1 MSGRR
6 PDGSYGPE
14 YGPQPP
20 EHEYGL
26 YHHWPSR
33 GRAPWPLYHGRNL
46 IQDYPWRSLEQR
58 VRREPFVF
66 SSRIRH
72 INGGGNPRP
81 RQEDPGLTDAE
92 FKKAME
98 QLNKQAYR
106 SLDPHK
112 MVESNRGG
120 RDHAKSARSKPAPN
134 NTEEEKACTICLETF
149 LAGEQVVATPC
160 NHIFHQECITPW
172 VKGHGNC
179 PVCRFALCERNTVSD
194 NSQSGVGEVEVD
206 LDLLE
211 MMRAMEEIFSRVTF
225 SNFMP
230 HN

>member
-1 MSGRR
+1 MIGRR

-20 EHEYGL
+20 EYEHGF

-33 GRAPWPLYHGRNL
+33 GRAPWPLYHGR
-46 IQDYPWRSLEQR
+46 DYPGRPLEQR
-58 VRREPFVF
+58 VRREPFGLY
-66 SSRIRH
+66 RILH

-81 RQEDPGLTDAE
+81 REENSGLTDAE

-98 QLNKQAYR
+98 QLKKQAYR
-106 SLDPHK
+106 P
-112 MVESNRGG
+112 SNPQKTAASKTGG
-120 RDHAKSARSKPAPN
+120 RGLSHAKSARSEPTPN

-160 NHIFHQECITPW
+160 NHIFHQGCITPW
-172 VKGHGNC
+172 VKGQGNC
-179 PVCRFALCERNTVSD
+179 PVCRFALCERNAASN
-194 NSQSGVGEVEVD
+194 NSHGGIGEVEVD

-211 MMRAMEEIFSRVTF
+211 MMGAMEEVFNRVTF

-230 HN
+230 YH

>member
-20 EHEYGL
+20 EHEHGL

-33 GRAPWPLYHGRNL
+33 GRAPWPLYHGR
-46 IQDYPWRSLEQR
+46 DYHWRPLEQR
-58 VRREPFVF
+58 VRREPFGF
-66 SSRIRH
+66 SSRIHH

-81 RQEDPGLTDAE
+81 RQENHALTDAE

-98 QLNKQAYR
+98 QLKKQAYR
-106 SLDPHK
+106 S
-112 MVESNRGG
+112 SRGG
-120 RDHAKSARSKPAPN
+120 RDHAKSARSEPAPN
-134 NTEEEKACTICLETF
+134 NMEEEKACTICLETF
-149 LAGEQVVATPC
+149 IAGEQVVATPC
-160 NHIFHQECITPW
+160 NHIFHQGCITPW

-179 PVCRFALCERNTVSD
+179 PVCRLTLCERNAVSD
-194 NSQSGVGEVEVD
+194 NSQSGVGGVEVD

-230 HN
+230 YH